1 MDNHEEKNILQ
12 DLIKH
17 FNFDS
22 SKEYKLLVFMGLL
35 GDFDSIEYAINL
47 SKFIKHKQFSK
58 ELDVF
63 IVAIGKEGG
72 KDKFCKFTGF
82 SKKNLRVVQNNDVH
96 KLTGASEGLNI
107 GLGGWT
113 NMILMLLGIGSPK
126 TLKEVLRGYTGDINS
141 NRIYNSQD
149 EINLLNL
156 IKFSGKLFDKTFKGN
171 YLRPFELAT
180 FRLGNMIEVIQ
191 NWNDYILK
199 PEYLPQRTSTFLI
212 NDQDE
217 IIYKYISK
225 DVLNYSEKMHNPLDF
240 LSQNLDKWK

>member
-1 MDNHEEKNILQ
+1 MDKHAEKINLQ
-12 DLIKH
+12 DLIKY

-22 SKEYKLLVFMGLL
+22 SKKYKLLIFMGLL
-35 GDFDSIEYAINL
+35 GDFDSIEYAMNL
-47 SKFIKHKQFSK
+47 SKFIKNKQFSK

-63 IVAIGKEGG
+63 IVAIGKERG

-96 KLTGASEGLNI
+96 NLIGASEGLNI
-107 GLGGWT
+107 GLGGWI

-126 TLKEVLRGYTGDINS
+126 TLKEVLRGYTGDMNS
-141 NRIYNSQD
+141 NKIYNSQD

-156 IKFSGKLFDKTFKGN
+156 IKFSGKLFDKNFRGN

-180 FRLGNMIEVIQ
+180 FRLSNMIEVIQ

-225 DVLNYSEKMHNPLDF
+225 DILNYSEKMNNPLDF
-240 LSQNLDKWK
+240 LSQYIK